1 MIADMGEQARR
12 EAEARTV
19 GEQIAALLAQI
30 EELDCGP
37 VTGQITIPGARIRRT
52 ASGWD
57 ITS

>member
-1 MIADMGEQARR
+1 MITDMGEQNRR
-12 EAEARTV
+12 EAKAREV

-30 EELDCGP
+30 EDLDCGP
-37 VTGQITIPGARIRRT
+37 VVGQITIPGARIRRT